1 MGHKFLDILDQSWV
15 LCLTWLPVDGNIS
28 QSWPAI
34 LLKKLPII
42 SLTSCGPI
50 FIERAE
56 INKKVTILHLQ
67 LFKFTQY
74 CPLIYWTALFIS
86 LQLLW
91 EAIWNC
97 SCGCLHVV
105 FGCSKFVRIP
115 QVNEHFH
122 AQLELPQGSR
132 PWPCHFD
139 RRGLHCGRRSFS
151 GDICFGQELPSL
163 KLLTRMC
170 TCLITLH
177 ELHPTQR

>member
-1 MGHKFLDILDQSWV
+1 MTSSVNCALYITTLLMVANGPFLPAKFDNIFTLFSNIQIIFWGN
-15 LCLTWLPVDGNIS
+15 CLK
-28 QSWPAI
+28 I
-34 LLKKLPII
+34 LLSSKIWEGTCPVTVHSPAPAGRVLKL
-42 SLTSCGPI
+42 
-50 FIERAE
+50 R
-56 INKKVTILHLQ
+56 
-67 LFKFTQY
+67 
-74 CPLIYWTALFIS
+74 
-86 LQLLW
+86 
-91 EAIWNC
+91 
-97 SCGCLHVV
+97 SCGCLYVV

-139 RRGLHCGRRSFS
+139 RRGLHCGRHSFS

-170 TCLITLH
+170 TCLITLR